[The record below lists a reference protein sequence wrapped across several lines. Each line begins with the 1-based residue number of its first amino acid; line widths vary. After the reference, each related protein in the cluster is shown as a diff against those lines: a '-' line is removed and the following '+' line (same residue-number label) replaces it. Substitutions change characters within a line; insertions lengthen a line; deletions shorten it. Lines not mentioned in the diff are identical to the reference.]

1 MTAIIAAV
9 IPVALQLVGYFLTKN
24 KENKEMAEAFYK
36 WVEKIQD
43 EYLMSATMRDK
54 AKERMKKIMEKPFI
68 ETP

>member
-9 IPVALQLVGYFLTKN
+9 IPVTLQLVGYFLTKN